1 MSNKR
6 SSGIGI
12 MGITPQSKGL
22 HRALAMLDLLCK
34 SSPSATLKIKGK
46 LPREYPWMKR
56 RVEENN
62 WYEGLL
68 TSYPHLFE
76 NNKIIH
82 EGFTPDVSHFVATS
96 KSVLSVSSTMNHSI
110 SRHLRVQLGAP
121 LFICYLGKV
130 RAKYINLVGFSR
142 VLRR

>member
-1 MSNKR
+1 MFVRYHAQELRTGHILETEFIPLDKLSFVSHHMNRFETRLPTEVERIVVPNGIESLSLNVERKDP
-6 SSGIGI
+6 SGIGI

-68 TSYPHLFE
+68 TAYP
-76 NNKIIH
+76 
-82 EGFTPDVSHFVATS
+82 
-96 KSVLSVSSTMNHSI
+96 
-110 SRHLRVQLGAP
+110 P
-121 LFICYLGKV
+121 L
-130 RAKYINLVGFSR
+130 
-142 VLRR
+142 

>member
-1 MSNKR
+1 
-6 SSGIGI
+6 

-76 NNKIIH
+76 TTKSFTRLYAGCFTLCCDLKKRNL
-82 EGFTPDVSHFVATS
+82 GF
-96 KSVLSVSSTMNHSI
+96 
-110 SRHLRVQLGAP
+110 
-121 LFICYLGKV
+121 
-130 RAKYINLVGFSR
+130 
-142 VLRR
+142 